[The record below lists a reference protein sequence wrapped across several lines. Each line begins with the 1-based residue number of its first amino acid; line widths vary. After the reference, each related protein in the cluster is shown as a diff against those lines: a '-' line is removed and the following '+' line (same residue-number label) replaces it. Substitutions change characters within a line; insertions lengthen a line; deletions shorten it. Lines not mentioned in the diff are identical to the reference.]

1 MDLDN
6 VQVDLLDPWDD
17 ILANVAWA
25 VRSLYH
31 TTLGA
36 TPGELVFGRDMLF
49 NIRNKIDWQSIHAR
63 RQRRT
68 DNDRARENAS
78 RKDFDYAVGDKVLLK
93 ADHQEKLRAVQRVNC
108 GPYLITRVHTNGTV
122 TIARGAVSEQ
132 INVRRVSP
140 SFEKDNC

>member
-1 MDLDN
+1 MFRCMDLDN

-49 NIRNKIDWQSIHAR
+49 NIRNKIDWQLINTR
-63 RQRRT
+63 RQNRI
-68 DNDRARENAS
+68 DKDRARENTS
-78 RKDFDYAVGDKVLLK
+78 RKAFDY
-93 ADHQEKLRAVQRVNC
+93 
-108 GPYLITRVHTNGTV
+108 RVHVNGTL
-122 TIARGAVSEQ
+122 TISRQSVSDRVS
-132 INVRRVSP
+132 VRRVSP
-140 SFEKDNC
+140 YFE